1 MGIVAIAGYR
11 PKKGKERKFL
21 QLLKSHIPTLR
32 AEGLISDKDAY
43 RMQAENGTII
53 EVFEWKS
60 SKSKRQAH
68 KNENVMKIWN
78 QFFDLADLVGIGTLK
93 EAKEAFASFKPMKM

>member
-1 MGIVAIAGYR
+1 MGIIAIASYR
-11 PKKGKERKFL
+11 PQKGKEKNFL
-21 QLLKSHIPTLR
+21 RLLKSHIPTLR
-32 AEGLISDKDAY
+32 AEGLVSDKDAY
-43 RMQAENGTII
+43 RMRAGNGTII

-60 SKSKRQAH
+60 SKAKKQAH

-93 EAKEAFASFKPMKM
+93 EAKEEFASFKPLKL